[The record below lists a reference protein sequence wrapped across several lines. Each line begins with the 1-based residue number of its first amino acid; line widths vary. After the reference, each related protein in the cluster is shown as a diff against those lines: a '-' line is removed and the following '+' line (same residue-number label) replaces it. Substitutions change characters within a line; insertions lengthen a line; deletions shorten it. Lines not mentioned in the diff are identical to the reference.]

1 MKKTLVALLL
11 LLSISPDIYSQD
23 DDVRGEAIGVSFIM
37 NDFITPQRIRSGS
50 LSAVFRNDQWA
61 KLRDMAPGL
70 SINYFRGLKRH
81 VDFSASLSGSFVN
94 IPLADKPLL
103 KGDKL
108 LVEVDATVNL
118 KMFSD
123 RYWFTPYLIAGVG
136 ASAYREYFGAYIP
149 VGGGLKVN
157 FFDEA
162 ALFITTQYR
171 IPVTPETNNYHFMN
185 SIGIASTIGKKR
197 EAAARPAP

>member
-23 DDVRGEAIGVSFIM
+23 DDVRGQAIGVSFIM
-37 NDFITPQRIRSGS
+37 NDFITPQRIRSSS
-50 LSAVFRNDQWA
+50 LSSVFRQDRWA
-61 KLRDMAPGL
+61 KLKEMAPGL
-70 SINYFRGLKRH
+70 SINYFKGLKRH
-81 VDFSASLSGSFVN
+81 VDFSASITGSFLN

-103 KGDKL
+103 KGDKFL
-108 LVEVDATVNL
+108 LEVDATVNL

-123 RYWFTPYLIAGVG
+123 RYWFTPYLIAGIG
-136 ASAYREYFGAYIP
+136 ASSYSEYFGAYIP

-162 ALFITTQYR
+162 ALFVTSQYR

-185 SIGIASTIGKKR
+185 SIGIASTIGRKK
-197 EAAARPAP
+197 EAFARQAP